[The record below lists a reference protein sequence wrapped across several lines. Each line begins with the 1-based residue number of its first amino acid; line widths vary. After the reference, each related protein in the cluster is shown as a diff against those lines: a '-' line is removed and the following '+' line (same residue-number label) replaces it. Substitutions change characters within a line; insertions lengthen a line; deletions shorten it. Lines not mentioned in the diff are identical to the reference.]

1 MTAVTLEGPPSL
13 CLPSFLRCRANAE
26 VSIGTPLENPLWATL
41 PSSPTGVHP
50 TIRFAASA
58 LQRFVY
64 MTGQRRRAFRNARLA
79 GSWNSWADIPMAEI
93 VAEDGCLAFA
103 ATVSFDD
110 GQAGQ
115 RVWWGVRLDGPAGA
129 NAWGIMTDDQQRQQ
143 ELQLP
148 GPGASAEAHYY
159 LTWSRRLGAQKHY
172 PGGSAA
178 PDLRLGAERPER
190 GGFVRDRRRLYR
202 RRRRWEGP
210 QSAGCVAAADDRRH
224 LGKRS
229 GSGLRR
235 KRGRAIYVPDQERP
249 GPNHLPHRH
258 LLRWQI
264 GRVRWTQGR
273 TWRASGPA
281 LVPECSASTKTSSGC
296 AASTGPSAP
305 ARSISC
311 TPPTPTAS
319 SPSPAGMGR
328 PRCSLWRA

>member
-1 MTAVTLEGPPSL
+1 
-13 CLPSFLRCRANAE
+13 
-26 VSIGTPLENPLWATL
+26 
-41 PSSPTGVHP
+41 
-50 TIRFAASA
+50 
-58 LQRFVY
+58 
-64 MTGQRRRAFRNARLA
+64 
-79 GSWNSWADIPMAEI
+79 

-172 PGGSAA
+172 PGSAA
-178 PDLRLGAERPER
+178 PDLRFAVWAPNALNVEVLFATA
-190 GGFVRDRRRLYR
+190 
-202 RRRRWEGP
+202 
-210 QSAGCVAAADDRRH
+210 AGYIADDED
-224 LGKRS
+224 GKDRNRPAVS
-229 GSGLRR
+229 LRR
-235 KRGRAIYVPDQERP
+235 TTGGIWESDPVVDFAANVGGPYMFRIKNAQGQTTYRTDIYS
-249 GPNHLPHRH
+249 
-258 LLRWQI
+258 RWQI

>member
-258 LLRWQI
+258 LLALANWAGSVDPREDLAGERAGVGARMFRFYQDLIRMRRVNRALRSRQI
-264 GRVRWTQGR
+264 DIVHASNSNRVIAFTRRDG
-273 TWRASGPA
+273 
-281 LVPECSASTKTSSGC
+281 
-296 AASTGPSAP
+296 
-305 ARSISC
+305 
-311 TPPTPTAS
+311 
-319 SPSPAGMGR
+319 
-328 PRCSLWRA
+328 